1 MLKMGNVMV
10 SRIAVFGDISANGVD
25 GSSIWMQSI
34 CNLLESEHHSVYLI
48 LRDKPVENS
57 IIKGLNDNV
66 TVINPWDQDLTNI
79 GSEST
84 ISSYELFLLLD
95 NLDKSS
101 GLDHIIVRAPRYLK
115 EFHQKINNPSYKR
128 VLSKIDA
135 YFAKIS
141 IFKDDYDVT
150 IVSKIKSNINRLIV
164 QTEQMRSYTEQRF
177 PELVGRIIVLNP
189 MIPEIFLQDD
199 IVLREKIKYKS
210 SIYAGKIDKN
220 YLVEE
225 YIDFAEKFRE
235 MGYEVRLIGSKFNT
249 VKTDKDFKSRVEGKI
264 NKNIIEWNKILTRK
278 QTMDMVASST
288 FLISIRSSAFDAD
301 NEISTKLLESIAS
314 GTLPIIN
321 KNNVNVSI
329 VGKNYPLFA
338 NNYDEVTKAISEFSL
353 SFNNYKKVLKELQ
366 QRVQK
371 FTFKSIYN
379 ENLRHFYS
387 ASLVNKSSLHKKFTQ
402 PTNVLVASH
411 DNKFLV
417 SILEKLTNIDNI
429 NFKFDN
435 WSSTLKHDLK
445 NSKALLEWADVII
458 CEWAVGPAVFY
469 SNNKKTNQKL
479 LIRLHRFE
487 ITTEQPAKIDFE
499 KVDRMIVVSDYIK
512 DFCINNYFWKEDKIS
527 VIPQFSDIHHFDRE
541 KIDGYK
547 FNLGLLGFIPKLK
560 RLDRCLDI
568 LEDLRRFDDRYT
580 LYIKSK
586 MPWDVPFIWN
596 KESEKEYYIEQFRRI
611 ENSELLRNAVI
622 FDNYGNDVA
631 AWFRKIGW
639 ILSTSD
645 TEGCHTAVAEAL
657 SSGCQ
662 AVIFDWPGSDR
673 VYSNNEIFSS
683 PKDAARNI
691 LKNKTFDEKFI
702 DSQKKYAYQ
711 KFDISKTVNFYLD
724 FIFSYKY
731 MNIKNVE
738 SDK

>member
-1 MLKMGNVMV
+1 MLKIGNMMV

-34 CNLLESEHHSVYLI
+34 CNLLESENHSIYLI
-48 LRDKPVENS
+48 LRDKPIENS
-57 IIKGLNDNV
+57 IIEGLNDNV
-66 TVINPWDQDLTNI
+66 TVINPWDQNLTSI
-79 GSEST
+79 GSKST

-95 NLDKSS
+95 SLDKSS

-115 EFHQKINNPSYKR
+115 EFHQKINNPSYKKI
-128 VLSKIDA
+128 LSKVDA

-141 IFKDDYDVT
+141 IFEDDYDLA
-150 IVSKIKSNINRLIV
+150 IVSKIKSNVNRLVV
-164 QTEQMRSYTEQRF
+164 QTEQMRSYVEQRF
-177 PELVGRIIVLNP
+177 PELMGRVIVLNP

-199 IVLREKIKYKS
+199 VVLREKIEFKS
-210 SIYAGKIDKN
+210 TIYAGKIDKN

-225 YIDFAEKFRE
+225 YIDFVENFRE

-249 VKTDKDFKSRVEGKI
+249 VKTDKDFKSRVEEKI
-264 NKNIIEWNKILTRK
+264 NENAIEWNKVLTRK
-278 QTMDMVASST
+278 QTMDIIASST
-288 FLISIRSSAFDAD
+288 FLISIRNSVFDTD

-329 VGKNYPLFA
+329 VGVDYPLFA
-338 NNYDEVTKAISEFSL
+338 NDYNEMKKVISGFSL

-366 QRVQK
+366 QRIKK
-371 FTFKSIYN
+371 FTFRAIYN
-379 ENLRHFYS
+379 KNLRHFYS
-387 ASLVNKSSLHKKFTQ
+387 TPLVNQSLLDVKSIQ
-402 PTNVLVASH
+402 PKNVLVASH
-411 DNKFLV
+411 DNKFLA
-417 SILEKLTNIDNI
+417 SILEKLTTIDNI
-429 NFKFDN
+429 NLKFDD
-435 WSSTLKHDLK
+435 WSSTLKNDLK
-445 NSKALLEWADVII
+445 KSKALLEWADVII

-469 SNNKKTNQKL
+469 SNNKKINQKL

-487 ITTEQPAKIDFE
+487 ITTEQPAKINFE

-512 DFCINNYFWKEDKIS
+512 DFCINNYLWKEDKIS
-527 VIPQFSDIHHFDRE
+527 VIPQFSDMNHFDRD
-541 KIDGYK
+541 KIDGHE

-568 LEDLRRFDDRYT
+568 LEELRKFDDRYT

-586 MPWDVPFIWN
+586 MPWDVPFIWS
-596 KESEKEYYIEQFRRI
+596 KESEKEYYIKQFRRI
-611 ENSELLRNAVI
+611 EDSELLKNAVV

-662 AVIFDWPGSDR
+662 AIIFDWPGSDR
-673 VYSNNEIFSS
+673 VYSDNEIFSS
-683 PKDAARNI
+683 PKVAARNI
-691 LKNKTFDEKFI
+691 LSNKMFSKEFI
-702 DSQKKYAYQ
+702 DSQKTYAYQ
-711 KFDISKTVNFYLD
+711 KFDISKTVNFYID
-724 FIFSYKY
+724 FIFSHQYTD
-731 MNIKNVE
+731 IRCVE